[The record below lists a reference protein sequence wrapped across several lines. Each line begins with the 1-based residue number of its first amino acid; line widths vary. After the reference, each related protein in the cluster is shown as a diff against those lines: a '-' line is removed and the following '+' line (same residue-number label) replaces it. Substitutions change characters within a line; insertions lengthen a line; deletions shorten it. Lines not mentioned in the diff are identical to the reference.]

1 MTPTSSA
8 PVRQPSRG
16 EIWNVTLDPI
26 VGHEQGG
33 TRPCLVVSS
42 DQLNHGGAGVV
53 VIAPI
58 SRTRRPVALHVTIHA
73 PEGGVTADGDIIIEH
88 TRSSSL
94 NRFQRYRGSVTP
106 QTMALVEARLR
117 LLLGL

>member
-1 MTPTSSA
+1 MTPTSSTPA
-8 PVRQPSRG
+8 RRPSRG
-16 EIWNVTLDPI
+16 EIWNVTLDPT

-42 DQLNHGGAGVV
+42 DHLKYGGAGIV

-58 SRTRRPVALHVTIHA
+58 TRTRQSVALHVTIHT
-73 PEGGVTADGDIIIEH
+73 PEGGVTADGDIKIEH
-88 TRSSSL
+88 THSL
-94 NRFQRYRGSVTP
+94 RIDRLQRYRGTVGS
-106 QTMALVEARLR
+106 QTMTQVETKLR

>member
-8 PVRQPSRG
+8 PARLPSRG
-16 EIWNVTLDPI
+16 EVWNVTLDPI

-42 DQLNHGGAGVV
+42 DHLNHGGAGIV

-58 SRTRRPVALHVTIHA
+58 TRTRRPIALHVTIHA
-73 PEGGVTADGDIIIEH
+73 PEGGVTADGDIKIEH
-88 TRSSSL
+88 TRSVSI
-94 NRFQRYRGSVTP
+94 NRLQRYRGAVGP
-106 QTMALVEARLR
+106 QTMTEVERRLR